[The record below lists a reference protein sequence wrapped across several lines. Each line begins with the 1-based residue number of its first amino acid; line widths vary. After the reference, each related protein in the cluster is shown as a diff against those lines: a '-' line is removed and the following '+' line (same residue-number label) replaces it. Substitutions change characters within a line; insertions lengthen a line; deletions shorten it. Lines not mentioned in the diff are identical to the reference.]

1 MDLGHHLTSPKAVLR
16 LATTT
21 VESAKINEGRSE
33 GVREPAARHSLPDSL
48 APAPPQPHSGSQGDS
63 GLPTQSCAAFP
74 SIALSADCSTAMSK
88 EHTSIPSSR
97 HRELAQIA
105 DTVRGLCLVLLSLHL
120 SVGDVPGPCRYSV
133 RKDHLDTVRRLSNT
147 CYVKAA
153 LPQIL
158 ELINTH
164 FRYSRSSDNGRYVEE
179 VKALIHNMYSQ
190 NCIPPI
196 DEELEDDPTKFNK
209 VYRESPREALER
221 VKEVFSLYLELMST
235 SNTPVDWNCD
245 EEYAEN
251 ELGSSTPL
259 AQTTGATECRCFNP
273 TVDYGVSEQV
283 SVTDSLW
290 NHLTQTPTPPL
301 FPGSSARAQ
310 IFSGATDPMDGNEKM
325 QVKDSGVTSG
335 TKEGQESMDGVFVTS
350 SFLRVGPPFEGRS
363 AFSLKTEAFAM
374 VTVSPLLG
382 AESDIP
388 VPTDNT
394 PFPDLLEGR
403 EDLPVDTTDL
413 GNDGSTST
421 TVSDFSRASLKN
433 TQGMPGFTSDFLV
446 DQKSSREQSASLQ
459 EFMGHPPSL
468 VPLWGLED
476 QVEGTPKRPQASVA
490 VPLAKRSLDSKQDG
504 SYFGLLSNT
513 PSPQREI
520 ATNLQQLP
528 SISMELA
535 MDKGELIT
543 ASDHSSNLEL
553 TSGTVASSYDPKLGD
568 VITTGDP
575 GISSRI
581 AHGLLVPT
589 INQSPFPDLQSVE
602 DGVASPDPLGHDSGK
617 PYQSGNPEMWHNSNA
632 LAFIMAPVCGG
643 LLLIPAFYCL
653 RRQKKLQDLLKR
665 FQTIENQRL
674 NSLSTDVE
682 MQDCE
687 TAVQACLSSQYSG
700 ELQNQDFHR

>member
-1 MDLGHHLTSPKAVLR
+1 MTTYKLAHTLCKA
-16 LATTT
+16 
-21 VESAKINEGRSE
+21 K
-33 GVREPAARHSLPDSL
+33 
-48 APAPPQPHSGSQGDS
+48 
-63 GLPTQSCAAFP
+63 
-74 SIALSADCSTAMSK
+74 
-88 EHTSIPSSR
+88 
-97 HRELAQIA
+97 
-105 DTVRGLCLVLLSLHL
+105 VRGLCLVLLSLHL

-133 RKDHLDTVRRLSNT
+133 RKDHLDTVRRLTENQLQNGCSIAYKFTERGSLSNT

-209 VYRESPREALER
+209 VYRGSPREALER

-235 SNTPVDWNCD
+235 SNSPVDWNCE

-301 FPGSSARAQ
+301 FPGSSAQAQ
-310 IFSGATDPMDGNEKM
+310 IFSGATDPMDGNEKTH
-325 QVKDSGVTSG
+325 VKDSGVTS
-335 TKEGQESMDGVFVTS
+335 
-350 SFLRVGPPFEGRS
+350 
-363 AFSLKTEAFAM
+363 
-374 VTVSPLLG
+374 
-382 AESDIP
+382 
-388 VPTDNT
+388 
-394 PFPDLLEGR
+394 
-403 EDLPVDTTDL
+403 
-413 GNDGSTST
+413 
-421 TVSDFSRASLKN
+421 
-433 TQGMPGFTSDFLV
+433 

-459 EFMGHPPSL
+459 EFMGHPLYCPT
-468 VPLWGLED
+468 VGTGGPGG
-476 QVEGTPKRPQASVA
+476 GTPKRPQASSA
-490 VPLAKRSLDSKQDG
+490 VPLAKRSVDSKQE
-504 SYFGLLSNT
+504 YFGLFSNT
-513 PSPQREI
+513 PSPQRDI

-543 ASDHSSNLEL
+543 ASDHSSNLEQ
-553 TSGTVASSYDPKLGD
+553 TPGTVASSYAPKTELGD

-575 GISSRI
+575 SISSRI

-589 INQSPFPDLQSVE
+589 INQTPLPDRQSEDLPSKIVE

-687 TAVQACLSSQYSG
+687 TTEQACLSSQYSG
-700 ELQNQDFHR
+700 ELQNPDFHR